1 MILLQAQHVRKEFN
15 AIPIFTDANLVV
27 QDHDRIGLVGPNGV
41 GKSTFIKTIIGEEE
55 PTAGQ
60 ISFANNL
67 NWGYLAQDSGL
78 DTTRTIYAE
87 MLTAFTDLR
96 KMAAQIHELE
106 QQMGADPH
114 NENLLSTYDRLS
126 HDFTEQNGYG
136 YEAEIRTVLAGF
148 KFGPDVYDK
157 PIATLSGGEKSRLA
171 LAKLLLEKRQLL
183 ILDEPTNHLDI
194 DTLTWLEGYLR
205 NYPGALLLVSHDQYF
220 LDKLTTQIVELR
232 PTGTTR
238 YTGNYSKYLG
248 EREQRS
254 ELAWKAYEKQQE
266 EIAKLEDYIQKNI
279 VRASTTKMAQS
290 RRKKLE
296 KMVRLPKPT
305 GPDKTIRFSFTQERS
320 SGHDVLRVKD
330 ATVGYTADHPMSGP
344 ININVDKGDR
354 TAIIGPNGIGKSTL
368 LKSILGKIPFLAG
381 TVLFGTGVVVGYYD
395 QEQMILHPEKTVL
408 NEVWDDHPTMA
419 EKDIRAVL
427 GSFLFRGD
435 DVLKGVADLSGG
447 EKARLSLVKLA
458 LDHDNFLILDE
469 PTNHLDIESKEVL
482 ENALTD
488 FAGTILFVSHDR
500 YFINA
505 LANHTYVLSKDG
517 STHYLGNYDYYIAK
531 KAEEDALA
539 SEQATPADAQPVAV
553 EKTENQQDF
562 EETKAA
568 QRNQRK
574 LTREVAALEAQIDQY
589 SHEEAKLQESMADPA
604 ALTDYKKMQS
614 LQEQLT
620 ALQNKRHQAE
630 HDWENKLTEL
640 DDQTD

>member
-1 MILLQAQHVRKEFN
+1 MILLQAQHITKEFN
-15 AIPIFTDANLVV
+15 AVPVFTNANLIV

-41 GKSTFIKTIIGEEE
+41 GKSTLIKTIIGQEQ
-55 PTAGQ
+55 PDGGT
-60 ISFANNL
+60 ITFANDL
-67 NWGYLAQDSGL
+67 TWGYLAQDSGL
-78 DTTRTIYAE
+78 DTNRTIYDE
-87 MLTAFTDLR
+87 MLTVFSDLR
-96 KMAAQIHELE
+96 KMAAQIRDLE
-106 QQMGADPH
+106 KQMGADPT
-114 NENLLSTYDRLS
+114 NQDLLSAYDQLS
-126 HDFTEQNGYG
+126 HRFTEQNGYG
-136 YEAEIRTVLAGF
+136 YEAEIRSVLTGF
-148 KFGPDVYDK
+148 KFGSDVWDK

-205 NYPGALLLVSHDQYF
+205 SYPGALLLVSHDQYF

-232 PTGTTR
+232 ADGTTA
-238 YTGNYSKYLG
+238 YTGNYSKYLQ
-248 EREQRS
+248 EREARS
-254 ELAWKAYEKQQE
+254 EQARKAYEHQQA

-296 KMVRLPKPT
+296 KMVRLPKPA
-305 GPDKTIRFSFTQERS
+305 GAEKTIRFRFTPDRT
-320 SGHDVLRVKD
+320 SGHDVLRVTN
-330 ATVGYTADHPMSGP
+330 ATVGYDPAQPMAGP

-354 TAIIGPNGIGKSTL
+354 AAIIGPNGVGKSTL
-368 LKSILGKIPFLAG
+368 LKSILGKIPFLKG
-381 TVLFGTGVVVGYYD
+381 TALFGTGVTVGYYD
-395 QEQMILHPEKTVL
+395 QEQMILHNEKTVL

-419 EKDIRAVL
+419 EKDIRSVL

-435 DVLKGVADLSGG
+435 DVLKYVADLSGG

-482 ENALTD
+482 ENALQD

-505 LANHTYVLSKDG
+505 LANHTYVIAPEG
-517 STHYLGNYDYYIAK
+517 SSHYLGNYDYYIAK

-539 SEQATPADAQPVAV
+539 AEQAPVEAAPVEDKGEAQ
-553 EKTENQQDF
+553 QSF

-568 QRNQRK
+568 QREQRK
-574 LTREVAALEAQIDQY
+574 LEREVASLESEIDHLSKQ
-589 SHEEAKLQESMADPA
+589 ETKVQEAMAAPDVLQ
-604 ALTDYKKMQS
+604 DYKKMQE
-614 LQEQLT
+614 LQTQLT
-620 ALQNKRHQAE
+620 ALQQKRHTAE
-630 HDWENKLTEL
+630 NDWADKLTAL
-640 DDQTD
+640 DEDQD